1 MVGHLTRVLGILVFL
16 APMAG
21 FAQAL
26 SDPTRPPRELLEGG
40 DSLGPEPGSSPAQVV
55 IISSDRREA
64 TINGKT
70 VPLGGR
76 YGEATL
82 VQITDDELVLKKADS
97 TEVIRLYS
105 LVNRKMQAGTK

>member
-1 MVGHLTRVLGILVFL
+1 MAGYLTRVLGMLILLVPL
-16 APMAG
+16 SG
-21 FAQAL
+21 LAQAL
-26 SDPTRPPRELLEGG
+26 IDPTRPPRELLEGG

-55 IISSDRREA
+55 IISNDRRQA

-82 VQITDDELVLKKADS
+82 VQITDNELVLKKADS

-105 LVNRKMQAGTK
+105 LVNRKMQAGAK